1 MLHWLL
7 LRSVKLN
14 KLICTFFYVGFL
26 RPAPGTWGSI
36 AGIILAYIL
45 LITTDLVSF
54 CFILLC
60 TIVVGFWTTKNY
72 IEQNSEKSDPSEVVI
87 DEVIGQWIAVLPIG
101 FTLKITKFSE
111 QELWFFWL
119 WAFVSFRFFDIIK
132 LGLVGWADNLGGAFG
147 VLLDDILAGIAAGLT
162 VTVLILLI

>member
-1 MLHWLL
+1 MPL

-14 KLICTFFYVGFL
+14 KLISTFFYVGFL
-26 RPAPGTWGSI
+26 RPAPGTWGSV

-45 LITTDLVSF
+45 LNTTDLFTF
-54 CFILLC
+54 CLILLF
-60 TIVVGFWTTKNY
+60 TILVGFWTTKHY
-72 IEQNSEKSDPSEVVI
+72 IEHNSEKSDPSEVVI

-101 FTLKITKFSE
+101 FTLKVTEFSGK
-111 QELWFFWL
+111 ELWLVWL

-147 VLLDDILAGIAAGLT
+147 VLFDDILAGIAAGLT

>member
-1 MLHWLL
+1 MLL

-14 KLICTFFYVGFL
+14 KLISTFFYVGFL
-26 RPAPGTWGSI
+26 RPAPGTWGSV
-36 AGIILAYIL
+36 AGMILA
-45 LITTDLVSF
+45 
-54 CFILLC
+54 FILLN
-60 TIVVGFWTTKNY
+60 TIDLFTFCLILLFTTLVGFWATKNY
-72 IEQNSEKSDPSEVVI
+72 IQHNSEKSDPSEVVI

-101 FTLKITKFSE
+101 FTLKVTEFSNK
-111 QELWFFWL
+111 ELWLVWL

-132 LGLVGWADNLGGAFG
+132 LGLVGWADNLGGTLG

>member
-1 MLHWLL
+1 M
-7 LRSVKLN
+7 
-14 KLICTFFYVGFL
+14 

-36 AGIILAYIL
+36 AGMILA
-45 LITTDLVSF
+45 
-54 CFILLC
+54 FILLN
-60 TIVVGFWTTKNY
+60 TIDLFTFCLILLFTTLVGFWATKHY
-72 IEQNSEKSDPSEVVI
+72 IQHNSEKSDPSEVVI

-101 FTLKITKFSE
+101 FTLTVNEFSSK
-111 QELWFFWL
+111 ELWLVWL

-132 LGLVGWADNLGGAFG
+132 LGLVGWADNLGGTVG